1 MHSRTPSYILP
12 FSTYWI
18 VQPSYL
24 IVPHHTTILPYRTL
38 SYILPH
44 HTLDFLPHPT
54 TTFFVLHVIVG
65 QRRSW
70 FRTAPRGRGLRLPLP
85 SLPSPALHLL
95 SRSLPLSLRLPT
107 SHSVTL
113 LNTSS
118 VYQLSTLHQPATPVK
133 MDDDQTSSS
142 QAARPRYYAASSRTT
157 PRTSASSKF
166 PYSASFYNSTL
177 LKQKEKPSII
187 DCCKDDFC
195 LYDLSELGEQ
205 CDLET
210 QEGGS
215 LVSAAYC
222 KRLLSQDDQ
231 SGCICSLS

>member
-1 MHSRTPSYILP
+1 MVLEIIMLLLRNVILPCVLRPTTTFFVLHWIFNTILPYRTPSYILP
-12 FSTYWI
+12 YSTYWI

-70 FRTAPRGRGLRLPLP
+70 FITAPRGRGLSLPLP
-85 SLPSPALHLL
+85 SLPSPALPLL
-95 SRSLPLSLRLPT
+95 SCSLPLSLRLPT

-142 QAARPRYYAASSRTT
+142 QAARPRY
-157 PRTSASSKF
+157 
-166 PYSASFYNSTL
+166 
-177 LKQKEKPSII
+177 
-187 DCCKDDFC
+187 
-195 LYDLSELGEQ
+195 
-205 CDLET
+205 
-210 QEGGS
+210 
-215 LVSAAYC
+215 
-222 KRLLSQDDQ
+222 
-231 SGCICSLS
+231 